1 MSEPQASGGEV
12 LGVLRQPDHGGMH
25 PIGTARCSALR
36 GIGCSARA
44 QSAPASSPTATAV
57 RRTRKGKC
65 DPSYQPPR
73 VGAIVTAEGRFLKR
87 VFLIP
92 GINFGNA

>member
-12 LGVLRQPDHGGMH
+12 LGVLRQPDHGGM
-25 PIGTARCSALR
+25 
-36 GIGCSARA
+36 
-44 QSAPASSPTATAV
+44 
-57 RRTRKGKC
+57 KGKC